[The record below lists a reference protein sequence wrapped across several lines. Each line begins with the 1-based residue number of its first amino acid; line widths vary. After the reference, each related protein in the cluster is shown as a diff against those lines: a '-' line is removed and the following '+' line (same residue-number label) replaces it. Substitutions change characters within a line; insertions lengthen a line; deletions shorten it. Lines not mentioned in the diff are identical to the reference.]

1 MVLNDM
7 QLRILV
13 LKFDNADVWK
23 QVCQNIVWTNIDV
36 DAFLHDLNS
45 DTSLKRLLIRIA
57 IRQGELYTPYDNL
70 VLNINADGSV
80 KKELKL
86 RIDRMKLVYQKVYAN
101 VTLTP
106 EQVKYRRQKLWD
118 YIQEDRTTWGE

>member
-13 LKFDNADVWK
+13 LKFDNADVWN
-23 QVCQNIVWTNIDV
+23 QVCNNIVWTNIDV

-45 DTSLKRLLIRIA
+45 DTNLKRSLIRIA
-57 IRQGELYTPYDNL
+57 IREGELYTPYDNL

-80 KKELKL
+80 QKELKL
-86 RIDRMKLVYQKVYAN
+86 RIDRMKLVYQKVYAH
-101 VTLTP
+101 
-106 EQVKYRRQKLWD
+106 
-118 YIQEDRTTWGE
+118 I

>member
-13 LKFDNADVWK
+13 LKFDNADVLN
-23 QVCQNIVWTNIDV
+23 QVCQDIVWTNIDKV
-36 DAFLHDLNS
+36 SFLDDLNS
-45 DTSLKRLLIRIA
+45 DTNLKRSLTRIA
-57 IRQGELYTPYDNL
+57 IRQGELHTPYDKL
-70 VLNINADGSV
+70 CLNINADGSV
-80 KKELKL
+80 KTELKL

-106 EQVKYRRQKLWD
+106 EQVQYRRQKLWD
-118 YIQEDRTTWGE
+118 YIQEDRTKWGE